1 MFRTVYI
8 VKKNSVKRKKI
19 KADLEAFSFNK
30 EASVITM
37 KKNLRILS
45 ILHIYSALF

>member
-30 EASVITM
+30 EASVITT

-45 ILHIYSALF
+45 ILHIFSALF